1 MENKIINIA
10 REVFIEK
17 GFAETSMSEIAT
29 RANINRP
36 TLHYYFRTKEKMYQ
50 AIVGS
55 IAQTILPKVFDALTN
70 RDESISQRIGCIV
83 DAYYAIFL
91 ENPSLPMFILREVNR
106 DPQQLIHTVCEIH
119 AIDPILQALTSLQEE
134 MNQGQ
139 LKQVP
144 LQFVFYNFYSL
155 LLMPFLTYDFSQKVF
170 HCDEAN
176 FKTMLMDWRQNIIDQ
191 MEHLLC
197 VASTHSK

>member
-17 GFAETSMSEIAT
+17 GFTETSMSEIAT

-36 TLHYYFRTKEKMYQ
+36 TLHYYFRTKEKMFQ
-50 AIVGS
+50 AIFGS
-55 IAQTILPKVFDALTN
+55 IIQTILPKVFDALTN

>member
-1 MENKIINIA
+1 MENKIINTA

-29 RANINRP
+29 RADINRP

-50 AIVGS
+50 AIFGS

-119 AIDPILQALTSLQEE
+119 AIDPILQALTSQQEE

>member
-1 MENKIINIA
+1 
-10 REVFIEK
+10 
-17 GFAETSMSEIAT
+17 
-29 RANINRP
+29 
-36 TLHYYFRTKEKMYQ
+36 
-50 AIVGS
+50 
-55 IAQTILPKVFDALTN
+55 
-70 RDESISQRIGCIV
+70 
-83 DAYYAIFL
+83 
-91 ENPSLPMFILREVNR
+91 MFILREVNR

-170 HCDEAN
+170 HQDEAN

>member
-17 GFAETSMSEIAT
+17 GFTETSMSEIAT
-29 RANINRP
+29 RADINRP

-50 AIVGS
+50 AIFGS

>member
-29 RANINRP
+29 RAGINRP

-50 AIVGS
+50 AIFGS
-55 IAQTILPKVFDALTN
+55 IAQTIFPKVFDALTN

-91 ENPSLPMFILREVNR
+91 ENPSLPMFCVREVNR

-170 HCDEAN
+170 HQDEAN

>member
-1 MENKIINIA
+1 MENKIINVA

-17 GFAETSMSEIAT
+17 GFAETSMSEIAA
-29 RANINRP
+29 RADINRP

-50 AIVGS
+50 AIFGS

>member
-50 AIVGS
+50 AIFGS
-55 IAQTILPKVFDALTN
+55 IVQTILPKVFDALTN

-91 ENPSLPMFILREVNR
+91 ENPSLPMFVLREVNR

-119 AIDPILQALTSLQEE
+119 AIDPFLQALTSLQEE

>member
-1 MENKIINIA
+1 MENKIINTA

-29 RANINRP
+29 RADINRP

-50 AIVGS
+50 AIFGS
-55 IAQTILPKVFDALTN
+55 IAQTILHKVFDALTN

-170 HCDEAN
+170 HQDEAN

>member
-1 MENKIINIA
+1 MENKIINVA

-29 RANINRP
+29 RAGINRP

-50 AIVGS
+50 AIFGS

-119 AIDPILQALTSLQEE
+119 AIEPMLQAVASLQEE
-134 MNQGQ
+134 MDQGK
-139 LKQVP
+139 LNKVP

-155 LLMPFLTYDFSQKVF
+155 LLMPFLTRDFSRKVF
-170 HCDEAN
+170 YTNEENFEA
-176 FKTMLMDWRQNIIDQ
+176 MLTDWRQNIIAQ
-191 MEHLLC
+191 MEHLL
-197 VASTHSK
+197 SDYNKNNL

>member
-1 MENKIINIA
+1 MEHKIINIA

-50 AIVGS
+50 AIFGS

-170 HCDEAN
+170 HQDEAN